1 MKDILDI
8 LRELTALLNWQVTTL
23 IILYMVRKHLGLVFS
38 GVHSLLNRTTKVVV
52 DGKTVTVEAAAEII
66 KEQSQV
72 IAQEKKENHYIKKEL
87 EDYTQG
93 AVQALP
99 KKVIADN
106 LERLEPV
113 LKTMGMESMLD
124 TNNANTLLYS
134 DDPEKGKWGNL
145 SINNDKRITASVVEL
160 ENNPKL
166 FKVTLHV
173 TSINSSK
180 SLKGKV
186 TFHLHPTF
194 VNSIRT
200 IEAENGVAQ
209 LHLIAY
215 GAFTVG
221 VLTEDGTKLELDLSE
236 DKSFP
241 LEFRKN

>member
-8 LRELTALLNWQVTTL
+8 LRELTALLNWQITTL
-23 IILYMVRKHLGLVFS
+23 IILFMVRKHLGLVFS
-38 GVHSLLNRTTKVVV
+38 GVHGLLNRTTKVVV

-99 KKVIADN
+99 KKVITDN

-113 LKTMGMESMLD
+113 LKTMGMEAMLD
-124 TNNANTLLYS
+124 SNNAGTLQYS

-145 SINNDKRITASVVEL
+145 SINNDKRITASVVAM

-221 VLTEDGTKLELDLSE
+221 ILTEDGTKLELDLSIDE
-236 DKSFP
+236 SFP
-241 LEFRKN
+241 EVFRNS

>member
-1 MKDILDI
+1 MEDILDI

-23 IILYMVRKHLGLVFS
+23 IILFMVRKHLGLVFS
-38 GVHSLLNRTTKVVV
+38 GVHGLLNRTTKVVV

-99 KKVIADN
+99 KKVISDN

-113 LKTMGMESMLD
+113 LKTMGMEAMLD
-124 TNNANTLLYS
+124 TNIVSSLQYS

-145 SINNDKRITASVVEL
+145 SINNDKRITASVVAM

-200 IEAENGVAQ
+200 IEAENGIAQ

-221 VLTEDGTKLELDLSE
+221 VQIEDGTKLELNLAE
-236 DKSFP
+236 DMSFP
-241 LEFRKN
+241 EVFRNN

>member
-99 KKVIADN
+99 KK
-106 LERLEPV
+106 
-113 LKTMGMESMLD
+113 
-124 TNNANTLLYS
+124 S
-134 DDPEKGKWGNL
+134 DC
-145 SINNDKRITASVVEL
+145 
-160 ENNPKL
+160 
-166 FKVTLHV
+166 
-173 TSINSSK
+173 
-180 SLKGKV
+180 
-186 TFHLHPTF
+186 
-194 VNSIRT
+194 
-200 IEAENGVAQ
+200 
-209 LHLIAY
+209 
-215 GAFTVG
+215 
-221 VLTEDGTKLELDLSE
+221 
-236 DKSFP
+236 
-241 LEFRKN
+241 